1 MKALETR
8 TSLYKEPPLFELGA
22 PGRSGA
28 SLPAM
33 DVPEADPK
41 AEFGSGA
48 VRSLDPLLP
57 ELSELEVVRHFTR
70 LSQWNHSVD
79 HGFYPLGSC
88 TMKYNP
94 RINEWAARLAGLS
107 DLHPYQD
114 DSQIQGA
121 LELMWELERAL
132 AAIAGFHRVSL
143 QPAAGA
149 HGEFLGL
156 MVIRAALRDRG
167 QRRHKVLVPD
177 SAHGTNPASVAFN
190 GFEPVLLHSG
200 EHGILTVDSVRRA
213 LEEQGADDVAAL
225 MVTNPNTLG
234 LFERNIHEIAGV
246 LHEAGA
252 YLYMDGANL
261 NALMGKVRPA
271 DLGVDV
277 MHYNLHKT
285 FSTPHG
291 GGGPG
296 AGPVGVIEELAPFLP
311 MPMVEKGAEG
321 FFLDFDRP
329 KSVGRLR
336 SFPAN
341 FGVLVRAYTYIREMG
356 AAGLTRATELAVLNA
371 NYVRA
376 RLEEL
381 YPVQY
386 RDDCLHEVVLSD
398 HRIEKETGVTTLD
411 VAKRLLDYGF
421 HPPTIYFPLIV
432 HGALM
437 VEPTETEPFEEV
449 ERFCRAMEAIF
460 EEAHSDPDLVKN
472 APHSKGI
479 TRLDEVRAAR
489 KPLLRWRPDQEK
501 Q

>member
-1 MKALETR
+1 METLESR
-8 TSLYKEPPLFELGA
+8 ISVYKEPPIFELGA
-22 PGRSGA
+22 PGRCGA
-28 SLPAM
+28 SLPDL
-33 DVPEADPK
+33 DVPDADPAK
-41 AEFGSGA
+41 EFGAEMLRGQ
-48 VRSLDPLLP
+48 DPLLP
-57 ELSELEVVRHFTR
+57 EVSELEVVRHYTR

-94 RINEWAARLAGLS
+94 RINEWAARLAGLA

-121 LELMWELERAL
+121 LELMWNLERAL
-132 AAIAGFHRVSL
+132 ATIGGFARVSL

-156 MVIRAALRDRG
+156 MLIRAALEERG
-167 QRRHKVLVPD
+167 EQRSKILVPD

-190 GFEPVLLHSG
+190 GFEPVVLASG
-200 EHGILTVDSVRRA
+200 EHGILTVEAVRAA
-213 LEEQGADDVAAL
+213 LEEQGADQVAAL

-234 LFERNIHEIAGV
+234 LFERHIHEIADI

-296 AGPVGVIEELAPFLP
+296 AGPVGVSEELAPYLP
-311 MPMVEKGAEG
+311 VPVVEKGKTG
-321 FFLDFDRP
+321 FRLDYDRP
-329 KSVGRLR
+329 KSIGRVR
-336 SFPAN
+336 SFVGN

-356 AAGLTRATELAVLNA
+356 ASGLTRATELAVLNA
-371 NYVRA
+371 NYVRV

-398 HRIEKETGVTTLD
+398 HRLEKETGVTTLD

-437 VEPTETEPFEEV
+437 VEPTETEPLEEV
-449 ERFCRAMEAIF
+449 ERFCQAMEAIF
-460 EEAHSDPDLVKN
+460 EQAHSDAEVVKT
-472 APHSKGI
+472 APHTKGI

-489 KPLLRWRPDQEK
+489 KPVLRWRPAVEE
-501 Q
+501 

>member
-1 MKALETR
+1 MEDAPLDD
-8 TSLYKEPPLFELGA
+8 SLTAPLPDI
-22 PGRSGA
+22 PGLS
-28 SLPAM
+28 
-33 DVPEADPK
+33 E
-41 AEFGSGA
+41 
-48 VRSLDPLLP
+48 P
-57 ELSELEVVRHFTR
+57 ELVRHYTR
-70 LSQWNHSVD
+70 LSTWNFGVD
-79 HGFYPLGSC
+79 TGMYPLGSC

-94 RINEWAARLAGLS
+94 RVNEWAARLAGLS

-121 LELMWELERAL
+121 LKLMWALERAL
-132 AAIAGFHRVSL
+132 AAIGGFHRVSL

-156 MVIRAALRDRG
+156 MLIRAALRDRG
-167 QRRHKVLVPD
+167 EDRRKVLVPD

-190 GFEPVLLHSG
+190 GFEPVVLASG
-200 EHGILTVDSVRRA
+200 ARGILTVDSVRQA
-213 LEEQGADDVAAL
+213 LEEQGRDQVAAL

-234 LFERNIHEIAGV
+234 LFERHIHEIADL

-296 AGPVGVIEELAPFLP
+296 AGPVGVTEELAPYLP
-311 MPMVEKGAEG
+311 VPVVEKGLDG
-321 FFLDFDRP
+321 FRLEFDRP
-329 KSVGRLR
+329 KTVGRVR
-336 SFPAN
+336 SFVAN
-341 FGVLVRAYTYIREMG
+341 FAVLVRAYTYIREMG
-356 AAGLTRATELAVLNA
+356 ASGLRRATELAVLNA

-376 RLEEL
+376 RLQDL
-381 YPVQY
+381 YTVKY

-398 HRIEKETGVTTLD
+398 HRLEKETGVTTLD

-437 VEPTETEPFEEV
+437 VEPTETEPPEEV
-449 ERFCRAMEAIF
+449 ERFCQAMEAIF
-460 EEAHSDPDLVKN
+460 EEAHSDPELLKS
-472 APHSKGI
+472 APHTKGI

-489 KPLLRWRPDQEK
+489 KPVLRWRPAQET
-501 Q
+501 QPSA